1 MSALKNN
8 TWDKHV
14 AGLCARIVSAGAI
27 LPIPDGPA
35 PSPRKSLIHAQK
47 GITLRVTEASALV
60 EAVMDGKVHRD
71 YVVVGGQQ
79 CECRQMNAPPLV
91 TQVEADPVTTSSV
104 VCADIIT
111 TVTES
116 AYYGRCTASS
126 VPSGI
131 VLVKTRL
138 AIVLATYSEPISAAE
153 AIPHV
158 HAFADEL
165 DRVMEG

>member
-14 AGLCARIVSAGAI
+14 AGLCARVVTAGAI

-35 PSPRKSLIHAQK
+35 PSPRKSPIHAQK

-79 CECRQMNAPPLV
+79 CACRQMSALPLV
-91 TQVEADPVTTSSV
+91 TQVEADPDPTSS
-104 VCADIIT
+104 AMRAQI
-111 TVTES
+111 
-116 AYYGRCTASS
+116 SS
-126 VPSGI
+126 
-131 VLVKTRL
+131 RL
-138 AIVLATYSEPISAAE
+138 
-153 AIPHV
+153 
-158 HAFADEL
+158 
-165 DRVMEG
+165 